1 MGCAFDSFST
11 TWSDRSYILTLL
23 VLAWLIPLV
32 SNILFYIAMLHR
44 VRNSDFQYY
53 AKKHRTSEC
62 YSMFNIDNRVSHILD
77 HKIQRS
83 LGFKF
88 NIHSFFSISIILL
101 STGADGNETS
111 KNGLYNIACLVCRL
125 DTICSDEF
133 LGYVLQWNWINAGVG
148 SPAHDLH
155 KRKCIR

>member
-53 AKKHRTSEC
+53 AKKQGRSEC
-62 YSMFNIDNRVSHILD
+62 YSLFNIDNRVSDILTY
-77 HKIQRS
+77 KIQKS
-83 LGFKF
+83 
-88 NIHSFFSISIILL
+88 
-101 STGADGNETS
+101 
-111 KNGLYNIACLVCRL
+111 
-125 DTICSDEF
+125 
-133 LGYVLQWNWINAGVG
+133 
-148 SPAHDLH
+148 
-155 KRKCIR
+155 